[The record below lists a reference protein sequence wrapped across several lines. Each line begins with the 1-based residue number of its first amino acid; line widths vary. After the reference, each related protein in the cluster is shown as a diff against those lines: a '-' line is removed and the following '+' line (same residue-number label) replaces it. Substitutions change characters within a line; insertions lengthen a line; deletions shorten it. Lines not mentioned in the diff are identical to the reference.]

1 MKTHMA
7 TGLLIGVLSL
17 MVAGCS
23 QYYRVTDPGSGRVYY
38 TTDIE
43 ERIGGVKFKD
53 DRTKSTVILH
63 SAEVSELSE
72 DEYGAEVKGTG
83 PIVIPPPVAT
93 RPSERTEPFTMTAP

>member
-1 MKTHMA
+1 MNTHKV
-7 TGLLIGVLSL
+7 TSLLIGVLSL

-63 SAEVSELSE
+63 SAEMSEISE
-72 DEYGAEVKGTG
+72 EEYGAELKGTS
-83 PIVIPPPVAT
+83 PIVMQPAVAT
-93 RPSERTEPFTMTAP
+93 EQSEKTESVR

>member
-1 MKTHMA
+1 MNTHKV
-7 TGLLIGVLSL
+7 TSLLIGVLSL

-23 QYYRVTDPGSGRVYY
+23 EYYRVTDPGSGRVYY

-63 SAEVSELSE
+63 SAEMSEISE
-72 DEYGAEVKGTG
+72 EEYGAEVKGTS
-83 PIVIPPPVAT
+83 PIVIQPAVAT
-93 RPSERTEPFTMTAP
+93 GQSAKTESFR

>member
-1 MKTHMA
+1 MNAHMV

-23 QYYRVTDPGSGRVYY
+23 EYYRVTDPGSGRVYY

-63 SAEVSELSE
+63 SAEMSEVSEE
-72 DEYGAEVKGTG
+72 EYGAEVKGTS
-83 PIVIPPPVAT
+83 PIAIQPAVAT
-93 RPSERTEPFTMTAP
+93 GQSAKTESFR